1 MDGAHTG
8 RGTGPAISPGLAT
21 AFAGLAGYITIHSI
35 PGTGA
40 VRSLFLLLLLGGLS
54 VHAWRARPAL
64 KWPPLDLSAISL
76 LLLTAWLAFQSGFLA
91 VDGPAT
97 LKTFA
102 AEWPK
107 NLLLAAVGIWLARTA
122 LFARQGAWLFAAL
135 FCGFFAHVLG
145 NVGYQAWRYVTNGDQ
160 GPAMSLFGNYGH
172 VSPFV
177 DGVVAIAFADLA
189 GRICFKRRLLPISS
203 ATLGGVFLLSAISLV
218 LLTSKASW
226 LNVVLMLG
234 LFAAAIVFQGH
245 RYRTQILAMS
255 LAAVIG
261 LGALGFLAQSRWDN
275 ALESIRYGQA
285 IESSTIWRGAE
296 GTLPPNINESFY
308 LRAAWATVAWRGLA
322 EHPLGR
328 GYGSD
333 AFGRYLAER
342 HGLKGA
348 VSSHSGWLDF
358 ALANGIPGLLLLLV
372 FGAALSF
379 RSWRAFATNTGVGG
393 LALALL
399 TIGYLSRCLIDGHFT
414 TSRLMGFFLVSGV
427 LWGLARDADPRRESD
442 PA

>member
-1 MDGAHTG
+1 MDSANIGQA
-8 RGTGPAISPGLAT
+8 TGPAISLGLGT

-40 VRSLFLLLLLGGLS
+40 VRSLFLLLLLGGLAS
-54 VHAWRARPAL
+54 HVWRARPAL
-64 KWPPLDLSAISL
+64 KWPPLDLSGMLL
-76 LLLTAWLAFQSGFLA
+76 LLLTAWLAIQSGFLA

-97 LKTFA
+97 LKTFVV
-102 AEWPK
+102 EWPK
-107 NLLLAAVGIWLARTA
+107 NLLIAAVGIWLARTA
-122 LFARQGAWLFAAL
+122 LLARQGGWLFAAL

-145 NVGYQAWRYVTNGDQ
+145 NLGYQTWRFMTNGDQ

-177 DGVVAIAFADLA
+177 DGVVAIAFADMA
-189 GRICFKRRLLPISS
+189 GRVCFKRRLLPISF
-203 ATLGGVFLLSAISLV
+203 AMLGGVILLSALSLV

-245 RYRTQILAMS
+245 RYRTWILAVS
-255 LAAVIG
+255 LAAAIG
-261 LGALGFLAQSRWDN
+261 LGAFGFLAQSRWNN

-285 IESSTIWRGAE
+285 IESTTVWRGTDE
-296 GTLPPNINESFY
+296 TLPPNINESFY
-308 LRAAWATVAWRGLA
+308 LRSAWATVAWRGLT

-342 HGLKGA
+342 HGIKGA

-358 ALANGIPGLLLLLV
+358 ALANGIPGLFLLLA
-372 FGAALSF
+372 FGAALCL
-379 RSWRAFATNTGVGG
+379 RSWRAFATNSGTGG
-393 LALALL
+393 LALAFL
-399 TIGYLSRCLIDGHFT
+399 TISYVFRCLIDGHFT

-427 LWGLARDADPRRESD
+427 LWGLARDADPSRESD